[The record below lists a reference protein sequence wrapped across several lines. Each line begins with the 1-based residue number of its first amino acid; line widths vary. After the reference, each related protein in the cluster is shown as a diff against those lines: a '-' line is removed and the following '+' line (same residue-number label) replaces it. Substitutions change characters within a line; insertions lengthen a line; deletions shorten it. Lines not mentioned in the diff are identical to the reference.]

1 MDMYNQ
7 TLIYGS
13 SDMIDMTKIE
23 IKLER
28 ASDNYAYINL
38 NGQSL
43 QLGWP
48 SSTTRHVSVNEYGI
62 VELDPKHDERERNRK
77 IATLQC
83 NIQKL
88 QRDLDCIRN
97 ND

>member
-1 MDMYNQ
+1 
-7 TLIYGS
+7 
-13 SDMIDMTKIE
+13 MIDMTKIE
-23 IKLER
+23 VKLER

-48 SSTTRHVSVNEYGI
+48 SSTTRHISVNEYGI
-62 VELDPKHDERERNRK
+62 VTLDNRPECDTAEKIRNIK

-83 NIQKL
+83 KVDEL
-88 QRDLDCIRN
+88 QRELKCLRN